1 MSAPAFPEPRPL
13 SPAPA
18 LRWGLMAPGGIASR
32 FVDALHAH
40 SPQRFVAVGSRSKER
55 AGRFATEHGIER
67 AYGSYEEVADET
79 RVDAVYIASPHSA
92 HKDLALLA
100 ITAGKHVLIEKPMA
114 ASAAEAQVI
123 ADAARAAGVM
133 AMEAMWT
140 RYLPQADV
148 IRQLLAAGEVGD
160 VHLVSA
166 DFGFAATFDPAHRL
180 FDPVQAGGA
189 LLDAGVY
196 PISFASSVLGAAT
209 SVTAVGGLA
218 LTGVD
223 CDAALVMDH
232 SGRYSTALTSIT
244 SSLPTRATIMGSKGR
259 IDVDAPFFAP
269 GGLTL
274 TLLRPGRPHPH
285 RRKRLGAGYPGRA
298 LGGSYVWSTLFGPA
312 LRGRCPGLLC
322 RRRPDGVADTYAGR
336 SGRHPSHDR
345 RGASPA
351 RGTVTISPGSSA
363 GPQTG
368 KV

>member
-1 MSAPAFPEPRPL
+1 MSSPAVPEPRPL
-13 SPAPA
+13 PPAPA

-40 SPQRFVAVGSRSKER
+40 SPQRFVAVGSRSAER
-55 AGRFATEHGIER
+55 AERFATEHGIER
-67 AYGSYEEVADET
+67 AYGSYEEVAGET

-180 FDPVQAGGA
+180 FDPAQAGGA

-209 SVTAVGGLA
+209 SVAVVGGLA

-274 TLLRPGRPHPH
+274 TGGNGLGPDTQAARWEDRTYAQPYSALHYEADALARYAAVGRTESPIHTLDEVVAILRTIDEA
-285 RRKRLGAGYPGRA
+285 RRQLGAR
-298 LGGSYVWSTLFGPA
+298 
-312 LRGRCPGLLC
+312 
-322 RRRPDGVADTYAGR
+322 
-336 SGRHPSHDR
+336 
-345 RGASPA
+345 
-351 RGTVTISPGSSA
+351 
-363 GPQTG
+363 
-368 KV
+368 

>member
-1 MSAPAFPEPRPL
+1 MSAPSIPEPRPL
-13 SPAPA
+13 PPVPA

-32 FVDALHAH
+32 FADALHAH
-40 SPQRFVAVGSRSKER
+40 SPQRFVAVGSRSAER
-55 AGRFATEHGIER
+55 AERFAAKHGIEC
-67 AYGSYEEVADET
+67 AYGSYEEVAAET

-160 VHLVSA
+160 VRFVSA

-180 FDPVQAGGA
+180 FDPAQAGGA

-218 LTGVD
+218 PTGVD

-232 SGRYSTALTSIT
+232 GGRYSTALTSIT

-259 IDVDAPFFAP
+259 IDVDAPFYAP

-274 TLLRPGRPHPH
+274 TAGNGLGPDTQAAHWEDRTYADPYSALHYQADVLARYAAAGRTELPVHPLDEVVAV
-285 RRKRLGAGYPGRA
+285 LGAIDEARRQ
-298 LGGSYVWSTLFGPA
+298 LG
-312 LRGRCPGLLC
+312 
-322 RRRPDGVADTYAGR
+322 
-336 SGRHPSHDR
+336 
-345 RGASPA
+345 A
-351 RGTVTISPGSSA
+351 R
-363 GPQTG
+363 
-368 KV
+368 

>member
-1 MSAPAFPEPRPL
+1 MSAPSIPEPRPL
-13 SPAPA
+13 PPAPA
-18 LRWGLMAPGGIASR
+18 LRWGLMAPGGIAGR
-32 FVDALHAH
+32 FVDALYAH
-40 SPQRFVAVGSRSKER
+40 SPQRFVAVGSRSTER
-55 AGRFATEHGIER
+55 AERFATEHGIER
-67 AYGSYEEVADET
+67 AYGSYEEVAAET

-123 ADAARAAGVM
+123 GDAARAAGAI

-160 VHLVSA
+160 VRFVSA
-166 DFGFAATFDPAHRL
+166 DFGFAAPFDPAHRL
-180 FDPVQAGGA
+180 FDPAQAGGA

-196 PISFASSVLGAAT
+196 PISFASSVLGTAT

-232 SGRYSTALTSIT
+232 GGRYSTALTSIT

-259 IDVDAPFFAP
+259 IDVDAPFYAP
-269 GGLTL
+269 GGLTV
-274 TLLRPGRPHPH
+274 TAGNS
-285 RRKRLGAGYPGRA
+285 LGPKTQAAHWEDR
-298 LGGSYVWSTLFGPA
+298 
-312 LRGRCPGLLC
+312 
-322 RRRPDGVADTYAGR
+322 TYAQPYSALHYQADALARYAVAGR
-336 SGRHPSHDR
+336 TESPIHTLDEVVAILRTIDEAR
-345 RGASPA
+345 RQIGA
-351 RGTVTISPGSSA
+351 R
-363 GPQTG
+363 
-368 KV
+368 